1 MAFHDESF
9 RSLMSKENGGS
20 SAEHS
25 NAPPVEVPAATE
37 SVDVPVIA
45 EFPVIAELPA
55 VSETADLGAK
65 AEVPTIDQS
74 AEIESNLKSE
84 DDKDTSKKWKKKL
97 W

>member
-1 MAFHDESF
+1 
-9 RSLMSKENGGS
+9 
-20 SAEHS
+20 
-25 NAPPVEVPAATE
+25 
-37 SVDVPVIA
+37 
-45 EFPVIAELPA
+45 VIAELPA